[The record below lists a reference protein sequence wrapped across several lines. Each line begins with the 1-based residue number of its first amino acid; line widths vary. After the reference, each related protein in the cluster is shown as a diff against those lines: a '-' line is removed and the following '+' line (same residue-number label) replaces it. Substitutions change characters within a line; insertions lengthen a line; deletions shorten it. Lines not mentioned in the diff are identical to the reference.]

1 MNKEVM
7 MKMEHNVSFS
17 QPQRSDIDPL
27 GLNWGLVSAI
37 FFSKTGLFG
46 R

>member
-17 QPQRSDIDPL
+17 QPKGSYINPL